1 MSVRHVVMW
10 KVTAE
15 AANQLPELAGEL
27 RDLEDTVPAVET
39 IEVGLNDVAVPGNW
53 DMVLIA
59 NLPDEEALSDYQTH
73 PNHVA
78 VAQKIK
84 AIATSRSAVDF
95 TV

>member
-10 KVTAE
+10 KVSPE

-39 IEVGLNDVAVPGNW
+39 IEVGLNDVVVPGNW

-59 NLPDEEALSDYQTH
+59 NLPDEAALSDYQTH

-78 VAQKIK
+78 VAKKIK